1 MISFKTPL
9 VVGLPCVLLLSAC
22 VTSTGPTDPNRT
34 RQGALIG
41 SVGGALAGAALDAD
55 DGNDRFRNAAIG
67 AVVGGGAG
75 ATAGAFLDQQE
86 RELRQ
91 QLGTGIVIQN
101 TGDALIVR
109 LPQDILFATDS
120 ASVQPGLRDDL
131 QLLANSLQK
140 YRASSV
146 EIQGHTDNT
155 GSAAYNQDLSERR
168 AQAVSSILIQNG
180 VSPARLRAVG
190 YGENQPIATNL
201 SAEGRQQNRRVS
213 VVIRPTN

>member
-9 VVGLPCVLLLSAC
+9 ILASTAVLGLTAC
-22 VTSTGPTDPNRT
+22 VTSQGPNDPNRT

-55 DGNDRFRNAAIG
+55 DGNDRLRNAAIG

-75 ATAGAFLDQQE
+75 AVGGAFLDAQE

-101 TGDALIVR
+101 TGNELIVR

-120 ASVQPGLRDDL
+120 AAVQPGLRGDL
-131 QLLANSLQK
+131 QLLANSLNK
-140 YRASSV
+140 YDASVV
-146 EIQGHTDNT
+146 EIQGHTDST
-155 GSAAYNQDLSERR
+155 GSDAYNQNLSQRR
-168 AQAVSSILIQNG
+168 AQAVSSILVQNG

-190 YGENQPIATNL
+190 YGESQPIATNDT
-201 SAEGRQQNRRVS
+201 AAGRQQNRRVS